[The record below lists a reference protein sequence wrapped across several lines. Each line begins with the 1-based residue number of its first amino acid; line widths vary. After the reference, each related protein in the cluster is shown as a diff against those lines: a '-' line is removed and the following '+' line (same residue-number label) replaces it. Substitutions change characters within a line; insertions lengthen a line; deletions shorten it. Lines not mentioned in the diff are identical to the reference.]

1 MFRLKVES
9 EEGLCKMKLY
19 PADPEFSIGG
29 YGRDDILVFKGA
41 PVSLSAIQ
49 KMLEREFGE
58 VLISL
63 KENSIEIEMQRTDCT
78 LVMEDIAVAIREM
91 MENAARDLDKIEEV
105 IKESL
110 EKYLRRVGGNNGN

>member
-1 MFRLKVES
+1 MFSFKVES
-9 EEGLCKMKLY
+9 EEGLCKMRLY

-49 KMLEREFGE
+49 KMLEKEFGE

-63 KENSIEIEMQRTDCT
+63 KENSIEIEMQRMDCS
-78 LVMEDIAVAIREM
+78 LVIEDIAVAIREM
-91 MENAARDLDKIEEV
+91 MENAARDLDKIEKV